1 MCLCDLRVVVGGE
14 IRVRRVSG
22 PHPPGGGNPN
32 LSGEEGGDL
41 GPGELGHEIKLS
53 QDGKL

>member
-1 MCLCDLRVVVGGE
+1 M
-14 IRVRRVSG
+14 RRVSG

-41 GPGELGHEIKLS
+41 GELGHEIKLS